1 MQHAWCRVFVLG
13 VAMLTSGC
21 ALLDAPQTRAWR
33 EAATAEQGIASQTML
48 DAVPFFPQ
56 MPYHCGPAALATAL
70 QAAGVAATPE
80 VLAEGLFLPAR
91 EGSLQLE
98 MVAATRR
105 AGALATRIP
114 GEVRAIARELTAGHP
129 VLILQNLGLPQI
141 PRWHYA
147 VVVGHDVREEVFTL
161 RSGTLREER
170 ISFNTLEHTWARSG
184 HWAVV
189 VKKPGAWPST
199 ATVEEAE
206 AAAVGFERV
215 ATPRHALTAYSSLL
229 QRWPNRLVAL
239 MGQGNAQLALQDT
252 TSAASSF
259 GLAAE
264 QHGSA
269 AAWNNLAVARARLGD
284 ATGAKQAALR
294 AVERAQAQE
303 PAMLKAVLDT
313 AAQLQRGDMP

>member
-1 MQHAWCRVFVLG
+1 MQNAWCRAFVLSA
-13 VAMLTSGC
+13 AMLASGC

-33 EAATAEQGIASQTML
+33 EVTSVEQGIASHTML

-56 MPYHCGPAALATAL
+56 TPYHCGPAALATAL
-70 QAAGVAATPE
+70 QAAGVLATPE
-80 VLAEGLFLPAR
+80 ALADGVFLPSR

-114 GEVRAIARELTAGHP
+114 GDVRAIARELTAGHP

-170 ISFNTLEHTWARSG
+170 ISFNTLEHTWSRSG

-215 ATPRHALTAYSSLL
+215 ATPRNALTVYSSLL

-284 ATGAKQAALR
+284 WNGAAQAAEL
-294 AVERAQAQE
+294 AVERALALE
-303 PAMLKAVLDT
+303 PTLLKAVQDT
-313 AAQLQRGDMP
+313 AAQIKRGEVP